1 MRVALSWL
9 AEYVDLPA
17 AADPAAQ
24 AERVADTLVSL
35 GFEVEGI
42 EIPGGPAD
50 PIVGPLLVG
59 RVLAIEELT
68 EFKKPIR
75 FVTVDLGPGNGPDGS
90 DEPRGIICGAT
101 NFVVDDLVVVAPP
114 GTVLPGGFEIASRK
128 TYGRVSD
135 GMICAADE
143 VRIGTDHSGI
153 LVLGNVSA
161 PPADGT
167 SLPVPGADAA
177 PLIGVGDPVIDVSIE
192 TDRGYAMSLRGLARE
207 LAAGFERPYRDPAD
221 RDPADPGAG
230 DAGDPDDGYP
240 VRIDAEDGCARFV
253 AVSVSGTDPNAASP
267 WWIRQR
273 LTSAGIRSISLAV
286 DVTNLVMLELGN
298 PLHAY
303 DAATLRGP
311 IVVRRAGSDRALRTL
326 DGVERALQPD
336 DLLITDESGPIGLA
350 GVMGGAAT
358 EISGSSTEVLIEA
371 ACFDAPSISRTS
383 RRLRLISEASKRF
396 ERSVD
401 PEVAG
406 AAADRAAELIIAYG
420 GGRVTGRTDVRA
432 QTGPES
438 AVRQAISLPAGEAER
453 LAGRP
458 YPLETIV
465 RRLREVGCAV
475 AAGEPAGASA
485 SGAGDAEIPS
495 ATTVLAVTPPSWRPD
510 LTRPADLVEE
520 IARLESYDTIEP
532 LLPQAPAGRGYTGR
546 QRRLRAV
553 SDDLAAAGL
562 VETLTFPFFGDADLD
577 RLEVPADDIRRRR
590 VRVANPLD
598 AQRPFLRTTL
608 LPGLLD
614 AVGRNLSRGHRDI
627 SLFEIGQVFLPRF
640 GAPTMPQLPPD
651 RRPTDGELAVL
662 NAALPDQPRRVAAV
676 LTGEWDRSGW
686 WGPGRSADWADAI
699 ELARR
704 IGRVSGTRLQPV
716 PVQRAPFHP
725 GRAAELRIGTWP
737 VGIAGELHP
746 RVLDGLG
753 LPARSVALELTLDTI
768 PEPEPQAP
776 PVLSPF
782 PPVRVDLA
790 LTVPDGV
797 SAGDVAAA
805 LRAGAGPLLE
815 SLRLFDVFTGDQ
827 VQAGHHSLAFA
838 LVVRATDR
846 TLTAAEANQV
856 RDAAAAE
863 AASRYGTSVRA

>member
-17 AADPAAQ
+17 APTPAAQ
-24 AERVADTLVSL
+24 AELVADKLVSL
-35 GFEVEGI
+35 GFEVDGI
-42 EIPGGPAD
+42 DIPGGEPD
-50 PIVGPLLVG
+50 PIAGPLLVG
-59 RVLAIEELT
+59 RVLQIEELT

-75 FVTVDLGPGNGPDGS
+75 FVTVDIGPGNGPDGS
-90 DEPRGIICGAT
+90 DGPRGIICGAT
-101 NFVVDDLVVVAPP
+101 NFVVDDLVVVTPP

-128 TYGRVSD
+128 TYGRISD

-143 VRIGTDHSGI
+143 VGIGTDHSGI
-153 LVLGNVSA
+153 LVLGNVSE
-161 PPADGT
+161 PPADG
-167 SLPVPGADAA
+167 SPLPSPGADAA

-192 TDRGYAMSLRGLARE
+192 TDRGYAMSLRGLGRE
-207 LAAGFERPYRDPAD
+207 LAAGFERPYRDPAG
-221 RDPADPGAG
+221 RDTGVSSPAG
-230 DAGDPDDGYP
+230 GYP
-240 VRIDAEDGCARFV
+240 VRIDAPDGCARFV
-253 AVSVSGTDPNAASP
+253 ALSVSGTDPNAASP
-267 WWIRQR
+267 WWIRRR

-303 DAATLRGP
+303 DAATLSGP
-311 IVVRRAGSDRALRTL
+311 IVVRPAGSDRTVRTL
-326 DGVERALQPD
+326 DGAERALQPD
-336 DLLITDESGPIGLA
+336 DLLITDDSGPIGLA
-350 GVMGGAAT
+350 GVMGGEAT
-358 EISGSSTEVLIEA
+358 EISGSTTEVLIEA
-371 ACFDAPSISRTS
+371 ASFDAPSISRTS
-383 RRLRLISEASKRF
+383 RRLRLTSEASKRF

-420 GGRVTGRTDVRA
+420 GGTVTGRTDVRSS
-432 QTGPES
+432 TETVGPQPIAF
-438 AVRQAISLPAGEAER
+438 AVAEAER

-458 YPLETIV
+458 YSLDTVV
-465 RRLREVGCAV
+465 RRLREVGCV
-475 AAGEPAGASA
+475 VTAADQATR
-485 SGAGDAEIPS
+485 EIPQG
-495 ATTVLAVTPPSWRPD
+495 TTTLTVLPPSWRPD

-532 LLPQAPAGRGYTGR
+532 VLPQAPAGRGYTGR

-590 VRVANPLD
+590 VTVANPLD
-598 AQRPFLRTTL
+598 AQRPYLRTTL

-614 AVGRNLSRGHRDI
+614 AMGRNLSRGNRDV
-627 SLFEIGQVFLPRF
+627 SLFEIGQVFLPKF
-640 GAPTMPQLPPD
+640 GAPTMPELPAD
-651 RRPTDGELAVL
+651 RRPTDGQLAVL
-662 NAALPDQPRRVAAV
+662 DAALPDQPRRVAAV

-686 WGPGRSADWADAI
+686 WGRGRPADWADVI
-699 ELARR
+699 ELGKR
-704 IGRVSGTRLQPV
+704 IGRVSGTQLTPV

-725 GRAAELRIGTWP
+725 GRAAELRIGNWP

-746 RVLDGLG
+746 RVLESLG

-768 PEPEPQAP
+768 PEPEPPSP
-776 PVLSPF
+776 PVVSAF

-797 SAGDVAAA
+797 PAGEVAAA

-815 SLRLFDVFTGDQ
+815 SVRLFDLFTGDQ

-846 TLTAAEANQV
+846 TLTAAEANEV

-863 AASRYGTSVRA
+863 AARRHATSVRA